1 MLEDIDIYNF
11 VRVGISNAGLD
22 TRIVQWEWFI
32 WVLVGKADIVKTPA
46 KRGKLS
52 LGQGAAAEEMH
63 LYRDEFCIFNF
74 TTDTSARIGELNH
87 PWHIIPP
94 SPYFSDELEVDFEF
108 RHLYKQE

>member
-32 WVLVGKADIVKTPA
+32 WVLVGKADIVKTPD
-46 KRGKLS
+46 
-52 LGQGAAAEEMH
+52 
-63 LYRDEFCIFNF
+63 RDEFCIFNF